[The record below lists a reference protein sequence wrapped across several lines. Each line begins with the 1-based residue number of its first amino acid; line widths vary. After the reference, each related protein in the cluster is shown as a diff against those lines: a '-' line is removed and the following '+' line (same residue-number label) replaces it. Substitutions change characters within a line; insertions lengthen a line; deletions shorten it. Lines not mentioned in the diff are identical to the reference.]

1 MKRKYLTLIMCMAVL
16 MSAACSSKETV
27 SDADETQHSSVTQ
40 ATAEAAESA
49 DAAQTETVQAPA
61 ETVQE
66 TETVQATAEEAD
78 TAEAPV
84 EAWSPDI
91 PQREEMKQ
99 EGYLCAAAYI
109 GFVDPEMS
117 GEECAEVFLNS
128 RYADELA
135 ITEIPAENC
144 IDDCGGYELYF
155 VFPMDE
161 NASLAVC
168 EWVLSEEND
177 FAGEAGQVYYR
188 SEAGA
193 PVLIRCNVSDIM
205 PNVVVNVVD
214 SGATV
219 QWCPSLS
226 LKDGSMSRYGVEE
239 KVYDMTHYIYN
250 ETYECYIIEGEPQ

>member
-1 MKRKYLTLIMCMAVL
+1 MNRRYLSLLMAGALLMASACTSTEVGVSSSEAQTTTAQDTLNAEESL
-16 MSAACSSKETV
+16 AAPETV
-27 SDADETQHSSVTQ
+27 
-40 ATAEAAESA
+40 EA
-49 DAAQTETVQAPA
+49 
-61 ETVQE
+61 
-66 TETVQATAEEAD
+66 AD
-78 TAEAPV
+78 TAEAAVPD
-84 EAWSPDI
+84 AWSPDI

-99 EGYLCAAAYI
+99 NGYLCAAAYI

-117 GEECAEVFLNS
+117 GEDCVEVFLNS

-144 IDDCGGYELYF
+144 IDDCGGYELYL
-155 VFPMDE
+155 VFPTDE

-168 EWVLSEEND
+168 EWVLNEEND

-214 SGATV
+214 SNGAIA

-226 LKDGSMSRYGVEE
+226 LKDGSVSRYGVED